1 MARLSVKSTFSLD
14 LRTIRALERISTRWR
29 VSKSEALRRAVLI
42 AEQASEGGTPDA
54 LLALDE
60 LQRSLGMT
68 PARAREWTRAVRD
81 ERRASSEA
89 RERGI
94 R

>member
-14 LRTIRALERISTRWR
+14 LRTIRSLERISRRWG

-42 AEQASEGGTPDA
+42 AEQGEGETPDA
-54 LLALDE
+54 LHALEE

-68 PARAREWTRAVRD
+68 PARVREWSRAVRD
-81 ERRASSEA
+81 ERRSASEA
-89 RERGI
+89 RERGV